1 MFTIVPVKN
10 GGLFNFLCSMLNM
23 VSRSIDILNGVF
35 CLQHLYVSLSEIQIK
50 REEELTRNPLSK
62 VQ

>member
-1 MFTIVPVKN
+1 MFVIVPVKS
-10 GGLFNFLCSMLNM
+10 GELFKAFVFDVEL
-23 VSRSIDILNGVF
+23 VSKSISTRNGVF

>member
-1 MFTIVPVKN
+1 M
-10 GGLFNFLCSMLNM
+10 ML
-23 VSRSIDILNGVF
+23 F

-62 VQ
+62 VKYCLMKDILISHN